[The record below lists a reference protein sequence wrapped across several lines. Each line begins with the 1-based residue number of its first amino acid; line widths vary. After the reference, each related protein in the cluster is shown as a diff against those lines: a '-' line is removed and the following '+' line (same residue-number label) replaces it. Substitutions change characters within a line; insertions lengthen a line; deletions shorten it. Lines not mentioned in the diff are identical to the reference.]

1 VRASCS
7 VSAKISDSEE
17 NLPSDVELD
26 AQFEFAIDTLFLA
39 KSKKRYGGSGG
50 PCLFCGT
57 IRKVNKTILL
67 MVPVFYV
74 ANVGVD

>member
-39 KSKKRYGGSGG
+39 KSKKRSEEWWYL
-50 PCLFCGT
+50 P
-57 IRKVNKTILL
+57 ILR
-67 MVPVFYV
+67 
-74 ANVGVD
+74 NNQES

>member
-1 VRASCS
+1 LRLCKNNRAANLITIVTKLFTFFASVPVRASCS

-39 KSKKRYGGSGG
+39 KSKKR
-50 PCLFCGT
+50 
-57 IRKVNKTILL
+57 
-67 MVPVFYV
+67 
-74 ANVGVD
+74 

>member
-26 AQFEFAIDTLFLA
+26 AQVEFAIDTLFLA
-39 KSKKRYGGSGG
+39 KSKKRYGDSVQI
-50 PCLFCGT
+50 F
-57 IRKVNKTILL
+57 
-67 MVPVFYV
+67 
-74 ANVGVD
+74 